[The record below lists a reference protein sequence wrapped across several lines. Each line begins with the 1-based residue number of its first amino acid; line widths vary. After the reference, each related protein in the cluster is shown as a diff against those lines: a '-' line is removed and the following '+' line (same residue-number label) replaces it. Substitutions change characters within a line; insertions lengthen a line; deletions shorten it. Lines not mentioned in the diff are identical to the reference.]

1 MINVRTVLVADDDIN
16 IRQFLKIRLSYLGYN
31 VIIAT
36 NGQEVLSIL
45 EKEKLDLII
54 LDIIL
59 PQIDGYKVC
68 RILRKFSRVPI
79 ILLTALANTLDRI
92 RGLDLGAD
100 EYLTK
105 PFAPDEL
112 EACIR
117 SLLIRSR
124 KRNDFNPLVIQVGD
138 LKLDIIKKHVF
149 KCNKLIR
156 LTLIE
161 FNLLRLLVDKAG
173 EILTRTAIL
182 DCIWGYTSYRYIDTR
197 VVDVY
202 VHRLRSKL
210 EQDLSAPNLILTIR
224 GKGYMFQI
232 VGS

>member
-31 VIIAT
+31 VILAK

-68 RILRKFSRVPI
+68 RILRKFSRIPI
-79 ILLTALANTLDRI
+79 ILLTALANIPDRI

-100 EYLTK
+100 EYITK

-117 SLLIRSR
+117 SLLIRSHE
-124 KRNDFNPLVIQVGD
+124 RNDLNSLVIQVGD
-138 LKLDIIKKHVF
+138 LS
-149 KCNKLIR
+149 LIH
-156 LTLIE
+156 I
-161 FNLLRLLVDKAG
+161 
-173 EILTRTAIL
+173 
-182 DCIWGYTSYRYIDTR
+182 
-197 VVDVY
+197 
-202 VHRLRSKL
+202 
-210 EQDLSAPNLILTIR
+210 
-224 GKGYMFQI
+224 
-232 VGS
+232 

>member
-1 MINVRTVLVADDDIN
+1 MSFVNLNKGDWIIQNCANSAVGRWVIFIAKKLGLKTVNIVRDPSQVA
-16 IRQFLKIRLSYLGYN
+16 
-31 VIIAT
+31 
-36 NGQEVLSIL
+36 
-45 EKEKLDLII
+45 
-54 LDIIL
+54 
-59 PQIDGYKVC
+59 
-68 RILRKFSRVPI
+68 
-79 ILLTALANTLDRI
+79 TL
-92 RGLDLGAD
+92 LDLGAD

-117 SLLIRSR
+117 SLLTRSR

-149 KCNKLIR
+149 KGSKLIR

-210 EQDLSAPNLILTIR
+210 EQDLSTPNLILTIR

>member
-1 MINVRTVLVADDDIN
+1 MINVRTVLVADGDIN

-117 SLLIRSR
+117 SLLTRSR

-149 KCNKLIR
+149 KGNKLIR

-210 EQDLSAPNLILTIR
+210 EQDLSTPNLILTIR

>member
-1 MINVRTVLVADDDIN
+1 MINVRTILVADDDIN

-31 VIIAT
+31 VIVAT

-149 KCNKLIR
+149 KGNKLIR

-232 VGS
+232 VGN

>member
-79 ILLTALANTLDRI
+79 ILLTALANTPDRI

-124 KRNDFNPLVIQVGD
+124 KRNDFNSLVIQVGD

-149 KCNKLIR
+149 KGNKLIR

-182 DCIWGYTSYRYIDTR
+182 D
-197 VVDVY
+197 
-202 VHRLRSKL
+202 
-210 EQDLSAPNLILTIR
+210 
-224 GKGYMFQI
+224 
-232 VGS
+232 

>member
-1 MINVRTVLVADDDIN
+1 MSTN
-16 IRQFLKIRLSYLGYN
+16 IFMLKGLGVIFLSALKPLSHAIHLLWVYFPLLQASFFFN
-31 VIIAT
+31 LFVSFLTIW
-36 NGQEVLSIL
+36 VLSIL

-79 ILLTALANTLDRI
+79 ILLTALANTPDRI
-92 RGLDLGAD
+92 RGIDLGAD

-117 SLLIRSR
+117 SLLTRSR

-149 KCNKLIR
+149 KGNKLIR

-161 FNLLRLLVDKAG
+161 FNLF
-173 EILTRTAIL
+173 I
-182 DCIWGYTSYRYIDTR
+182 
-197 VVDVY
+197 
-202 VHRLRSKL
+202 
-210 EQDLSAPNLILTIR
+210 
-224 GKGYMFQI
+224 
-232 VGS
+232 

>member
-1 MINVRTVLVADDDIN
+1 MINVRTILVADDDIN

-79 ILLTALANTLDRI
+79 ILLTALANTPDRI

-117 SLLIRSR
+117 SLLTRSR

-149 KCNKLIR
+149 KSNKLIR

-232 VGS
+232 VGN

>member
-1 MINVRTVLVADDDIN
+1 MINVRTILVADDDIN

-31 VIIAT
+31 VIVAT

-54 LDIIL
+54 TDIIL

-79 ILLTALANTLDRI
+79 ILLTALANTPDRI
-92 RGLDLGAD
+92 RGLNLGAD

-149 KCNKLIR
+149 KGNKLIR

-232 VGS
+232 VES

>member
-117 SLLIRSR
+117 SLLTRSR

-149 KCNKLIR
+149 KGNKLIR

>member
-1 MINVRTVLVADDDIN
+1 MINVRTILVADDDIN

-54 LDIIL
+54 LDITL

-138 LKLDIIKKHVF
+138 LKLNITKKHVF
-149 KCNKLIR
+149 KGDQLIR

-161 FNLLRLLVDKAG
+161 FNLLQLLVDKAG
-173 EILTRTAIL
+173 EVLTRTAIL

-232 VGS
+232 VGN

>member
-31 VIIAT
+31 VIVAT

-117 SLLIRSR
+117 SLLTRSR

-149 KCNKLIR
+149 KGNKLIR

-210 EQDLSAPNLILTIR
+210 EQDLSIPNLILTIR

>member
-31 VIIAT
+31 VIIAA

-79 ILLTALANTLDRI
+79 ILLTALANTPDRI

-117 SLLIRSR
+117 SLLTRSR

-149 KCNKLIR
+149 KSNKLIR

-210 EQDLSAPNLILTIR
+210 EQDLSTPNLILTIR

>member
-1 MINVRTVLVADDDIN
+1 MINVRTILVADDDIN

-138 LKLDIIKKHVF
+138 LKLNITKKHVF
-149 KCNKLIR
+149 KGDQLIR

-161 FNLLRLLVDKAG
+161 FNLLQLLVDKAG
-173 EILTRTAIL
+173 EVLTHTVSL
-182 DCIWGYTSYRYIDTR
+182 ECKWGYTSYRYIDTR

-202 VHRLRSKL
+202 IHRLRSKL

-232 VGS
+232 VGN

>member
-1 MINVRTVLVADDDIN
+1 MINVRTVLVADGDIN

-79 ILLTALANTLDRI
+79 ILLTALANTPDRI

-100 EYLTK
+100 KYLTK
-105 PFAPDEL
+105 PFLPMEL
-112 EACIR
+112 EACIH
-117 SLLIRSR
+117 SLLFLPHGKIY
-124 KRNDFNPLVIQVGD
+124 FNSLVLQSGD
-138 LKLDIIKKHVF
+138 LKLDTIKKHVF
-149 KCNKLIR
+149 KVN
-156 LTLIE
+156 
-161 FNLLRLLVDKAG
+161 
-173 EILTRTAIL
+173 
-182 DCIWGYTSYRYIDTR
+182 
-197 VVDVY
+197 
-202 VHRLRSKL
+202 
-210 EQDLSAPNLILTIR
+210 
-224 GKGYMFQI
+224 
-232 VGS
+232 

>member
-1 MINVRTVLVADDDIN
+1 MINVRTILVADDDIN

-149 KCNKLIR
+149 KGNKLIR

-232 VGS
+232 VGN

>member
-1 MINVRTVLVADDDIN
+1 MTNVRTVLVADDDIN

-31 VIIAT
+31 VILAT

-45 EKEKLDLII
+45 KKEKLDLII
-54 LDIIL
+54 LDIML
-59 PQIDGYKVC
+59 SQIDGYKVC

-79 ILLTALANTLDRI
+79 ILLTALANITDRI

-117 SLLIRSR
+117 SLLIRSYE
-124 KRNDFNPLVIQVGD
+124 RNDLNPLVIQVGD
-138 LKLDIIKKHVF
+138 LKLDTIKKHVF
-149 KCNKLIR
+149 KGSKLIN

-161 FNLLRLLVDKAG
+161 FNLLRLLMNKAG
-173 EILTRTAIL
+173 KNLTRTAIL

-210 EQDLSAPNLILTIR
+210 EQDLSTPNLILTIR

>member
-1 MINVRTVLVADDDIN
+1 MNHLKTVLVADGDIN

-31 VIIAT
+31 VILAT
-36 NGQEVLSIL
+36 NGREVLSVL
-45 EKEKLDLII
+45 KDEKPDLII
-54 LDIIL
+54 LDIML
-59 PQIDGYKVC
+59 SQIDGYTVC
-68 RILRKFSRVPI
+68 RVVRKFSRVPM
-79 ILLTALANTLDRI
+79 ILLTALANISDRI

-117 SLLIRSR
+117 SLLIRSYE
-124 KRNDFNPLVIQVGD
+124 RNDLNLLVIQVGD
-138 LKLDIIKKHVF
+138 LKLDTIKKHVF
-149 KCNKLIR
+149 KGSKLIN

-161 FNLLRLLVDKAG
+161 FNLLRLLMNKAG
-173 EILTRTAIL
+173 KILTRTAIL

-210 EQDLSAPNLILTIR
+210 EQNLSTPNLIVTIR

>member
-79 ILLTALANTLDRI
+79 ILLTALANTPDRI

-117 SLLIRSR
+117 SLLTRSR

-149 KCNKLIR
+149 KSNKLIR

-210 EQDLSAPNLILTIR
+210 EQDLSTPNLILTIR

>member
-1 MINVRTVLVADDDIN
+1 MINVRTILVADDDIN

-117 SLLIRSR
+117 SLLTRSR

-149 KCNKLIR
+149 KGNKLIR

-210 EQDLSAPNLILTIR
+210 EQDLSTPNLILTIR

>member
-138 LKLDIIKKHVF
+138 LKLNITKKHVF
-149 KCNKLIR
+149 KGDQLIR

-161 FNLLRLLVDKAG
+161 FNLLQLLVDKAG
-173 EILTRTAIL
+173 EVLTRTAIL

-210 EQDLSAPNLILTIR
+210 EQDLSTPNLILTIR

>member
-1 MINVRTVLVADDDIN
+1 MTNVRTVLVADDDIN
-16 IRQFLKIRLSYLGYN
+16 IRQFLKLRLSYLGYN
-31 VIIAT
+31 IILAT

-54 LDIIL
+54 LDITL

-138 LKLDIIKKHVF
+138 LKLNITKKHVF
-149 KCNKLIR
+149 KGDQLIR

-161 FNLLRLLVDKAG
+161 FNLLQLLVDKAG
-173 EILTRTAIL
+173 EVLTRTAIL

-232 VGS
+232 VGN